1 MVQREKILVG
11 CVIGAVGLLGGV
23 KLVQSQVIAP
33 RRAQITALSE
43 ERERRDKLE
52 TLVAGIDAAHQRWY
66 QQTQRTISADPAEA
80 HKDFF
85 EDIGRLTSEAG
96 LTKELRIR
104 KRTPMRFKD
113 KARKGFVELPLAVS
127 VKADLPSLV
136 TFFQRFHELPYQTRV
151 TSVTISPEVESAGGE
166 KKRRNAAHHSTELSV
181 SVVLSTLVLP
191 RLPELEHPLCDR
203 ENPPDP
209 SQASAALALR
219 EASAYEE
226 IARLNVFQ
234 LYHPPPPQPPPD
246 ETPKVAKTDKPPAPP
261 PADPR
266 KGTEHLYLKGTVSLN
281 GVPVAYVA
289 DDSKLEE
296 EPKKYHLND
305 RIDDGRLV
313 LIHHSGIVVQS
324 PTPAHPDADE
334 PDSPGAEQ
342 QLYYY
347 AFRKSFKEREPLSL
361 DEDSELARLV
371 RAVLERP

>member
-11 CVIGAVGLLGGV
+11 CVIGAAGLLGGV
-23 KLVQSQVIAP
+23 KLVQSQVIEP
-33 RRAQITALSE
+33 RRAQIAAVIA

-85 EDIGRLTSEAG
+85 EDIGRLTRETG

-113 KARKGFVELPLAVS
+113 KSRKGFVELPLAVS

-136 TFFQRFHELPYQTRV
+136 AFLQRFHELPYQTRV
-151 TSVTISPEVESAGGE
+151 TSVTISPEAESAGGE
-166 KKRRNAAHHSTELSV
+166 KKRKNAAKHSTELSV
-181 SVVLSTLVLP
+181 SIVLSTLVLP
-191 RLPELEHPLCDR
+191 RLPELDHPLCNR
-203 ENPPDP
+203 EDPPDP
-209 SQASAALALR
+209 SQASAALAMR
-219 EASAYEE
+219 KASDYDE

-234 LYHPPPPQPPPD
+234 LYHPPPPEPPPD
-246 ETPKVAKTDKPPAPP
+246 ETPKVARTDKPQPAP

-266 KGTEHLYLKGTVSLN
+266 KGAEHLYLKGTVSLN
-281 GVPVAYVA
+281 GVPIAYVA

-313 LIHHSGIVVQS
+313 LIHHSGIVVQTS
-324 PTPAHPDADE
+324 TPPN
-334 PDSPGAEQ
+334 PGAVESDASRSEQ
-342 QLYYY
+342 HFYYY
-347 AFRKSFKEREPLSL
+347 PFRKSFKEREPLTL

-371 RAVLERP
+371 RAVLDRP